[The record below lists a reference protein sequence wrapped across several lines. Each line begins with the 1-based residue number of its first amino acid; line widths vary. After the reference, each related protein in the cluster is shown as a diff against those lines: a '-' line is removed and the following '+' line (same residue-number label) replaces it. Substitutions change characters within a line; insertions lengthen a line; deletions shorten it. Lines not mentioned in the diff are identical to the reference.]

1 MYRCSAPPPHKPW
14 DDDGVIYQLIANSNP
29 HVRNMASDDDYYN
42 AYDDDMDDSDGA
54 VATDGE
60 YDANGGL
67 SEKDE
72 PTPEEPPAKFSVS
85 TRPIH

>member
-1 MYRCSAPPPHKPW
+1 
-14 DDDGVIYQLIANSNP
+14 
-29 HVRNMASDDDYYN
+29 
-42 AYDDDMDDSDGA
+42 MDDSDGA